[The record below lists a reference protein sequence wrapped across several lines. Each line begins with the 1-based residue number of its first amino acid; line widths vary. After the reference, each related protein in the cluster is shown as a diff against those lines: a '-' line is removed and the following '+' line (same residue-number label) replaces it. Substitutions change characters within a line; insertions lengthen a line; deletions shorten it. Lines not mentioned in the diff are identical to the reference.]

1 MVAVVFGEDRFTC
14 RRVGW
19 RGGRRTFL
27 TEPRRNWY

>member
-27 TEPRRNWY
+27 